1 MHLGQIR
8 GTTYKGLG
16 VCFGKSPW
24 SKEDNPSKG
33 QNSKRERERER
44 ESLFPNGLSPFY
56 NEDLCMASH
65 VANLGLMYRPCL
77 TRHDSLVLRVPN
89 FNRLHMLKENCSC
102 IHFV

>member
-1 MHLGQIR
+1 MESLLGQRKIIPR
-8 GTTYKGLG
+8 RVKTLR
-16 VCFGKSPW
+16 
-24 SKEDNPSKG
+24 E
-33 QNSKRERERER
+33 RERERER

>member
-1 MHLGQIR
+1 MHLGQIK
-8 GTTYKGLG
+8 GTTYKGLE

-33 QNSKRERERER
+33 QNFKKMRERER

-65 VANLGLMYRPCL
+65 VANLGLMYRTCL
-77 TRHDSLVLRVPN
+77 TIHDSLVLRVHN